1 MAEGMAAEKWRRI
14 KSRETIFPLKP
25 FFRLL
30 FSVSLKANFQQKDL
44 CGEAL
49 KMALKDLW
57 RKNKETAE
65 NGFKEVEKRFP
76 QKTFK

>member
-49 KMALKDLW
+49 KMALKDL
-57 RKNKETAE
+57 
-65 NGFKEVEKRFP
+65 
-76 QKTFK
+76 